1 MSAADRGSQPG
12 GEKWVTAGGAQTA
25 VVPAG
30 VGTVAIKAQGGRLCR
45 VLVTATGTGVC
56 TFYDNASG
64 ASGTVIGV
72 VPASAAVGTVYQF
85 DMPAANGIFASNA
98 ASGPALTV
106 SYF

>member
-1 MSAADRGSQPG
+1 MSATDRHSQGGEQWTTPG
-12 GEKWVTAGGAQTA
+12 GSNTAA
-25 VVPAG
+25 VPAG
-30 VGTVAIKAQGGRLCR
+30 VGTLVIKQTSGRICR

-56 TFYDNASG
+56 TFYDNPSA

-72 VPASAAVGTVYQF
+72 VPASATVGTVYQF